1 MRDGAPRGDSGYPRP
16 MAHRLSSARLA
27 GLLLAAAALVAGA
40 TPSRAA
46 AQGAGEPAPRPDFSG
61 EWLFNAQR
69 SDDLRKVVEGAT
81 GPGYTVGDIKHEE
94 VRVWIRKWLLGILED
109 PDSRYLT
116 IEQSA
121 RDFKAGLGDDVS
133 IYYFGR
139 EASSRGPAGG
149 TLKVSVTWKGSQLV
163 TEEKAEDGGRIVCVY
178 TMLPGNDT
186 LILAYLLEHKSLEK
200 PLEAR
205 MFFDRVKGDD

>member
-1 MRDGAPRGDSGYPRP
+1 MG
-16 MAHRLSSARLA
+16 HRLSSATFA
-27 GLLLAAAALVAGA
+27 GLLLAAALVAGA
-40 TPSRAA
+40 TPRRAT
-46 AQGAGEPAPRPDFSG
+46 AQGADEAAPRPDFSG

-69 SDDLRKVVEGAT
+69 SDDLRKVIEGAV
-81 GPGYTVGDIKHEE
+81 GPGYTLGDIKHDE
-94 VRVWIRKWLLGILED
+94 VRVWIRRWLLGVLED

-116 IEQSA
+116 IEQNA
-121 RDFKAGLGDDVS
+121 RDFKTGLGDEVS

-163 TEEKAEDGGRIVCVY
+163 TEEKAEDGGRIVCLY
-178 TMLPGNDT
+178 TMLPGDDT
-186 LILAYLLEHKSLEK
+186 LILVYHLEHKSLKK
-200 PLEAR
+200 PVEAR